1 MRTRVEHL
9 VPRYPTWP
17 LPSSVYPNSCAYIFP
32 STTHVVR
39 VAFSGGITRDGVI
52 GVTPDQTN
60 LFTLRSGGEEVAYLG
75 LGDLGKSM
83 AKPGEL
89 YQQDGD
95 NYLDICLD
103 LGPPD
108 EASLVLGAGSL
119 HLEVLC
125 DPGLEL
131 SLLYPPKG
139 RPHGCSYQNVEM
151 TASNINSDKLLM
163 YWDASLV

>member
-1 MRTRVEHL
+1 MKTSLCVGRTRPL
-9 VPRYPTWP
+9 SPTWAWLTSARLAGWRLRTGTTTPRYSAVQCTVQY
-17 LPSSVYPNSCAYIFP
+17 SYP
-32 STTHVVR
+32 
-39 VAFSGGITRDGVI
+39 
-52 GVTPDQTN
+52 
-60 LFTLRSGGEEVAYLG
+60 
-75 LGDLGKSM
+75 
-83 AKPGEL
+83 
-89 YQQDGD
+89 QDGD

>member
-1 MRTRVEHL
+1 MQYSAVQCTVQCT
-9 VPRYPTWP
+9 VQYSYP
-17 LPSSVYPNSCAYIFP
+17 
-32 STTHVVR
+32 
-39 VAFSGGITRDGVI
+39 
-52 GVTPDQTN
+52 
-60 LFTLRSGGEEVAYLG
+60 
-75 LGDLGKSM
+75 
-83 AKPGEL
+83 
-89 YQQDGD
+89 QDGD

-125 DPGLEL
+125 NPGLEL

>member
-103 LGPPD
+103 LTNSPEVMEGD
-108 EASLVLGAGSL
+108 LTLTL
-119 HLEVLC
+119 HC
-125 DPGLEL
+125 DQEQVGWRSSPLDGGV
-131 SLLYPPKG
+131 P
-139 RPHGCSYQNVEM
+139 
-151 TASNINSDKLLM
+151 
-163 YWDASLV
+163 